1 VRLVRTLTITQE
13 DGGETQSVEPSM
25 DILQKQP
32 DGSWKI
38 ILYMAFER

>member
-1 VRLVRTLTITQE
+1 MLVGPTRWCDLFAK
-13 DGGETQSVEPSM
+13 G